1 MNPLDPRLKE
11 LLRRHANGLSA
22 PTSPPP
28 GFAATVLARRHVDAT
43 AGASARLDQILFG
56 ATVLSLLVIA
66 VVGISLAYRSH
77 HPPATSNSWVTASQF
92 AASRFMP

>member
-1 MNPLDPRLKE
+1 MNPLDPQLKG
-11 LLRRHANGLSA
+11 LLRRHAARLSA

-28 GFAATVLARRHVDAT
+28 GFAATVLARRHVDPT
-43 AGASARLDQILFG
+43 AGASAGLDQILVG

-66 VVGISLAYRSH
+66 VVGISLAYRSNH
-77 HPPATSNSWVTASQF
+77 TPATSNSWVTASQF